1 MRETRRKAVV
11 RVLTGLVPA
20 VLLLLGPGGG
30 PCYAQSLLSSV
41 YSAIPVDSIEKY
53 IGPILPREGIGST
66 FRSEVSTGVA
76 ASSLRGAK
84 LIGSTIGQVDLR
96 PVMTLDGG
104 PNRYMMNSNIRIWR
118 FGLRCSYQFFENRS
132 RAGNQAKFD
141 FSGFSF
147 GGDVDLIQHKN
158 IMLGVGADYYA
169 IEPQLQ
175 GRFQV
180 IVPGLPTDFELGL
193 KGHKPSTAGP
203 YVRIVPPAIIGYPL
217 HIEAF
222 YKFPINGSSL
232 TSYGMAFAFRPQIY
246 RFDLAIKIGLER
258 AHLKFQTDPD
268 YQSVDATSS
277 TQNWEI
283 DMEWEMLSLVGVV
296 YF

>member
-1 MRETRRKAVV
+1 MRQTRRKAVS
-11 RVLTGLVPA
+11 RVLMGLVPA
-20 VLLLLGPGGG
+20 VLLLLGPGGR
-30 PCYAQSLLSSV
+30 PCCAQSLLSSV
-41 YSAIPVDSIEKY
+41 YSAIPVDSIEKF

-76 ASSLRGAK
+76 GSSLKGAK
-84 LIGSTIGQVDLR
+84 LIGSTSGEMDLR
-96 PVMTLDGG
+96 PVMTLDNG
-104 PNRYMMNSNIRIWR
+104 PNRYRVNSNVRIWR

-132 RAGNQAKFD
+132 DARNQAKFD

-169 IEPQLQ
+169 IEPELQ

-180 IVPGLPTDFELGL
+180 AAPGLPDGSELGL
-193 KGHKPSTAGP
+193 KGHYPSTAGP
-203 YVRIVPPAIIGYPL
+203 YVRIVPPVIMGYPL
-217 HIEAF
+217 HLEAF
-222 YKFPINGSSL
+222 YKVPINGSSL
-232 TSYGMAFAFRPQIY
+232 TSYGVAFVFRPQIY

-258 AHLKFQTDPD
+258 AHLKFQTEPD

-277 TQNWEI
+277 TQSWEI
-283 DMEWEMLSLVGVV
+283 DMEWEMLSLAGVV